1 MNTNVITMNSSNNI
15 FLVRPANFGFNL
27 DTASSNAFQNKPTTE
42 AAFLKANAIKEFDEF
57 AKTLTKNGINVTVFN
72 DSLSPIKPDAIFPN
86 NWISLYED
94 GKVIIYPMF
103 APNRRTEVNETFIK
117 QLSTEFEVKEI
128 VDLRHYEKQNKFLE
142 GTGSII
148 FDHVNKVAY
157 ACLSERTNKELFE
170 EVCELLNYK
179 PISFTAIDNN
189 GKPIY
194 HTNVMMCVG
203 SNFATICLE
212 SIKDSVEKEK
222 VISSLKKSGLAIVDI
237 SYHQLQN
244 FAGNMLE
251 LTNNDN
257 NKIVVLSQ
265 SAFNSLTTTQKQVI
279 ENNAKLLPLKI
290 PTIETIGGG
299 SARCMIAEIFLKRKG

>member
-1 MNTNVITMNSSNNI
+1 
-15 FLVRPANFGFNL
+15 
-27 DTASSNAFQNKPTTE
+27 
-42 AAFLKANAIKEFDEF
+42 
-57 AKTLTKNGINVTVFN
+57 
-72 DSLSPIKPDAIFPN
+72 
-86 NWISLYED
+86 
-94 GKVIIYPMF
+94 MF

-128 VDLRHYEKQNKFLE
+128 VDLRHYENQNRFLE

-148 FDHVNKVAY
+148 FNHVNKVAY
-157 ACLSERTNKELFE
+157 ACLSERTNKHLFE
-170 EVCELLNYK
+170 EVCELLNYE
-179 PISFTAIDNN
+179 PICFTATDNN

-194 HTNVMMCVG
+194 HTNVMMCAG

-237 SYHQLQN
+237 TYYQLQN

-251 LTNNDN
+251 LTNKDN

-265 SAFNSLTTTQKQVI
+265 SAFNSLTASQKQVI
-279 ENNAKLLPLKI
+279 ENNAKLLPIKI

-299 SARCMIAEIFLKRKG
+299 SARCMIAENFLEKKN

>member
-1 MNTNVITMNSSNNI
+1 MNSSNNI